1 MLTHWFIWKGKN
13 SYTDF
18 GLWVRKL
25 PKRTRAKE
33 RHEEV
38 KIPGRPGILILAE
51 GEDVYDAYSDEMV
64 VSCKNT
70 INLDRAME
78 WLRGSGDLILST
90 DLSKAREARIVNE
103 VNFDREEK
111 DKLYVGTIPFLFQ
124 PYLKAANEDQHKVT
138 FSASGTASRTIVNP
152 GHVTAR
158 PKLRLGD
165 SISALEIGVGDT
177 RMVFEHRPPTLWVD
191 CEAQIMTTIA
201 RTYNQNW
208 YYYRGDYIKIA
219 EDSVDMLYRITK
231 EGRGDNAEWE
241 LVGVAPERFEYIWQ
255 GNWSGEYLRIPVG
268 SSEITVTG
276 TADVTIDP
284 RWRWL

>member
-1 MLTHWFIWKGKN
+1 MLTHWFIWNGKN
-13 SYTDF
+13 SFSDF

-25 PKRTRAKE
+25 PKRVRPKE

-38 KIPGRPGILILAE
+38 IVPGRPGSLILTE
-51 GEDVYDAYSDEMV
+51 GEDIYSVYSGEMV

-70 INLDRAME
+70 INLDRVTE

-90 DLSKAREARIVNE
+90 DMSKVQTARIVNE
-103 VNFDREEK
+103 VTFERDEK
-111 DKLYVGTIPFLFQ
+111 EKLFIGTIPFLFQ
-124 PYLKAANEDQHKVT
+124 PFRRAADEGQYRVT
-138 FSASGTASRTIVNP
+138 FSASGTASETIVNP

-165 SISALEIGVGDT
+165 SISALEIAVGDT

-191 CEAQIMTTIA
+191 CEAQLMTTIA

-208 YYYRGDYIKIA
+208 YYYRGDYIKI
-219 EDSVDMLYRITK
+219 EENSVDMLYRITK

-241 LVGVAPERFEYIWQ
+241 LVGVAPERFEYIWP
-255 GNWSGEYLRIPVG
+255 GTWSGEYLRIPVG

-276 TADVTIDP
+276 TAGITIDP
-284 RWRWL
+284 QWRWL